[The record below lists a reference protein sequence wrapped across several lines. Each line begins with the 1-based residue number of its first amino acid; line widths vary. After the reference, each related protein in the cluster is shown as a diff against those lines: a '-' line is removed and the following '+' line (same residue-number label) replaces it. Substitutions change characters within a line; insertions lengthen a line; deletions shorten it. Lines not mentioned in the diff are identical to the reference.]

1 MSSFVSS
8 SIGKVE
14 AELGRWQCGAYSHIT
29 RATSVQHNRII
40 HLETIFSQPC
50 QSKPVP
56 VAVAL
61 VHFFLDVATD
71 GLTYQ
76 FEEEHVQHEVGGM
89 CLAEGRF
96 HSWLDRIIGDK
107 LEVRRLHDL
116 ATPFE
121 RTRLVP
127 PPEHQGEEAEDESEE
142 APADRDRTQRVVPL
156 AGPED
161 DDEGDRLPLSGLLEN
176 IFDAADEEEE
186 LELTHK
192 EVADLLYATPLGLAD
207 WDVKLLL
214 TTATELETGKI
225 EYKPFV
231 KAAPEIVEA
240 LLKRR
245 AAFEERTSGA
255 LHATMEAIELCYSEE
270 IEEVARAARDAFV
283 SRDTGGQGTL
293 PRHEFRTCLGQRS
306 DRFSAQEVEMLMQMC
321 KENDEGMVGYE
332 DISSLL
338 MQLRMDALHNAAVE
352 TDVQSLM
359 IHLIR
364 LCHQEGM
371 GQDNILYIWELRN
384 VLTRADQVCLS
395 RMQIH
400 VILMIIHPNEAG
412 EVDVEYFLRV
422 CCTVIPYM
430 FDTTAFAETAAQI
443 QKDKQ
448 DAIAK
453 QELEE
458 LQGFAGSSMVPN
470 KKRTEDELDQEDQQA
485 NAPDK
490 DSVEKELMQKAN
502 AEPYPTAG
510 RLMSLLHG
518 ESLQHLQ
525 LSDAEIRGLV
535 AEVRFVAEAD
545 IGEQGKDKGGAGRGD
560 KIAFADHVKTW
571 VPIMFELRKARIYEP
586 VLTRDWGTDA
596 GHLVDINALGARDWL
611 RTDQSDDDARSER
624 STSSRRRKLGS
635 LGRRST
641 RERLGSRQGT
651 KGAGSRHSK
660 PLSRSGS
667 RGSLAQSEASDD
679 SGESAAS
686 SRTSA
691 RSGKSGVGVRSPSA
705 SRQRVGS
712 KRISSKAG
720 GRAGTKSR

>member
-1 MSSFVSS
+1 MREELSEYLSVGGTTVASA
-8 SIGKVE
+8 IGKVE
-14 AELGRWQCGAYSHIT
+14 AELERWQCGAYSHIT
-29 RATSVQHNRII
+29 RATSVTSGRII

-71 GLTYQ
+71 DLTYQ

-89 CLAEGRF
+89 SLAEGQF
-96 HSWLDRIIGDK
+96 HGWLDRIIGDK

-127 PPEHQGEEAEDESEE
+127 PPEHRGEEAEEE
-142 APADRDRTQRVVPL
+142 TEEPPAERERPPRELAPPGPLSRPVMRVVPP
-156 AGPED
+156 AGAEGED
-161 DDEGDRLPLSGLLEN
+161 DGGGLPLSSMLEN

-225 EYKPFV
+225 QYKPFV
-231 KAAPEIVEA
+231 KAAPAIVEA

-245 AAFEERTSGA
+245 AAFEERTRGA
-255 LHATMEAIELCYSEE
+255 TPATMEAIELCYQEE

-283 SRDTGGQGTL
+283 SRDTGGLGAL
-293 PRHEFRTCLGQRS
+293 PRHEFRTCLGQRG

-364 LCHQEGM
+364 LCQKEGM
-371 GQDNILYIWELRN
+371 GSDNILYIWELRN

-400 VILMIIHPNEAG
+400 VILMIIHPNESG

-430 FDTTAFAETAAQI
+430 FDTTAFGEMAAQI

-458 LQGFAGSSMVPN
+458 LQGFAGSSMVN
-470 KKRTEDELDQEDQQA
+470 TKKRPEDELEQEDQQT

-490 DSVEKELMQKAN
+490 DSVEKDLMQKAN
-502 AEPYPTAG
+502 ADPFPTAG
-510 RLMSLLHG
+510 RLMNLLRS

-525 LSDAEIRGLV
+525 LSDAELRGLI
-535 AEVRFVAEAD
+535 AEIRFVSEAD
-545 IGEQGKDKGGAGRGD
+545 IVEQGKEKVRGD
-560 KIAFADHVKTW
+560 KIAFADHIKTW

-586 VLTRDWGTDA
+586 VLTKDWGMDA

-611 RTDQSDDDARSER
+611 RIDHSDDDARSER
-624 STSSRRRKLGS
+624 STSSRLRRRPSWDK
-635 LGRRST
+635 RPT
-641 RERLGSRQGT
+641 RDRL
-651 KGAGSRHSK
+651 
-660 PLSRSGS
+660 
-667 RGSLAQSEASDD
+667 
-679 SGESAAS
+679 
-686 SRTSA
+686 
-691 RSGKSGVGVRSPSA
+691 
-705 SRQRVGS
+705 
-712 KRISSKAG
+712 
-720 GRAGTKSR
+720 